1 MNTGSYLLF
10 VELPVD
16 LEVRLSGKDTHIKK
30 GIYVY
35 VGSAMKNLKQ
45 RVNRHISYQTGEY
58 KKHWHI
64 DYLLEQGK
72 VISSVVIPSA
82 EKNEEIISSFISNY
96 FESVP
101 GFGATDCKHVDS
113 NLYFL
118 KNNLK
123 DYFMITKKVLELNCH
138 KNPKTA

>member
-10 VELPVD
+10 VELPMD
-16 LEVRLSGKDTHIKK
+16 IEMTISGRPKEIKK

-45 RVNRHISYQTGEY
+45 RINRHVSYQSGEY

-64 DYLLEQGK
+64 DNLLEKGK
-72 VISSVVIPSA
+72 VISTLAIPSA
-82 EKNEEIISSFISNY
+82 DRNEEIISSFISNY
-96 FESVP
+96 LEAVP
-101 GFGATDCKHVDS
+101 GFGASDCKNVDS

-118 KNNLK
+118 KNNLA

-138 KNPKTA
+138 KEQKTA